1 MSWVGQC
8 RAVVV
13 GAVVQVLTAVPFV
26 LGAVVVARYGA
37 RAQRAADAEVVRQGV
52 PVGVL
57 ARHGISFGASGWD
70 VPVAAGIALVL
81 VALAVAN
88 LAGRPAARIVSYI
101 AHPVLFV
108 AGLLIVPGQV
118 FTAWYLRRSFARST
132 DPDLLHRLD
141 ASALVTAT
149 QHVFPGWLLP
159 VDVAKLA
166 LTTVGSVLVVVALST
181 RASRAFF
188 RRQAGGTG
196 RGTSV

>member
-1 MSWVGQC
+1 MSSVGRC

-13 GAVVQVLTAVPFV
+13 AAVVQVLTAVPFV

-37 RAQRAADAEVVRQGV
+37 RAQRAAGAEVVRQGL
-52 PVGVL
+52 PAGVL
-57 ARHGISFGASGWD
+57 ARHGISFGANGWD

-88 LAGRPAARIVSYI
+88 LAGRPAARILSYV

-118 FTAWYLRRSFARST
+118 FTAWYLRRSFAQST
-132 DPDLLHRLD
+132 DPDLHRLD

-166 LTTVGSVLVVVALST
+166 LTTVGSVLVVLALST

-188 RRQAGGTG
+188 RRHADGQQP
-196 RGTSV
+196 S